1 MARRT
6 TGASCLT
13 KALRRL
19 LIAAPPFPCR
29 YWTQDLDSLN
39 DKFGSEDDL
48 KALVS
53 AAHDKDIYVMV
64 DVVVNQCVA
73 AASGSCGS

>member
-1 MARRT
+1 M
-6 TGASCLT
+6 
-13 KALRRL
+13 
-19 LIAAPPFPCR
+19 
-29 YWTQDLDSLN
+29 DSLN

-73 AASGSCGS
+73 VASGGCGS